1 MLSHM
6 KSMSLEDR
14 WAAKRNEALLGF
26 WTNAFLEKPLEYA
39 VPRSIHTEFV
49 CIYALLLNIITF
61 LFIFI
66 II

>member
-1 MLSHM
+1 MGD
-6 KSMSLEDR
+6 E
-14 WAAKRNEALLGF
+14 RNEALLGF
-26 WTNAFLEKPLEYA
+26 RTNAFLEKPLEYA
-39 VPRSIHTEFV
+39 VSRSIHTEFV

>member
-1 MLSHM
+1 M

-14 WAAKRNEALLGF
+14 WAAKETKLFSASGRTPSLK
-26 WTNAFLEKPLEYA
+26 KPIEYA